1 MAKAHPATPAPSD
14 DAVGSALGEIVVAK
28 NLLRIRFCISCNNE
42 MTDEICCTCETP
54 TVLKTSA

>member
-1 MAKAHPATPAPSD
+1 MAEAHPATPVPSH
-14 DAVGSALGEIVVAK
+14 DATRRALGEIAVAK
-28 NLLRIRFCISCNNE
+28 NLLRIRFCICCHNE

>member
-1 MAKAHPATPAPSD
+1 MAKAHPATAAPSD
-14 DAVGSALGEIVVAK
+14 DAANRALGEIAVAK